1 MELGYTAILAGGFGS
16 GKTEIALNLAYERG
30 KMSDNVVLADLDFV
44 NPFFASREVKQELE
58 DNKIRLIAPS
68 GELSFGDVPH
78 IPAELLGLLGQKN
91 DMIIDLAGDEI
102 GALVLGYIS
111 NYVRKRAMVEFLLV
125 VNPYRPFAQDLE
137 AICELK
143 DYLEKVAKLEFTGI
157 ISNPNLVEE
166 TDIDI
171 IKAGHEKVMKYAE
184 FFALPIK
191 FLTIEAKFHETLKP
205 IYKDLLKIISLNV
218 RPEWI

>member
-1 MELGYTAILAGGFGS
+1 MELGYTVILAGGFGS

-30 KMSDNVVLADLDFV
+30 RMSDNVVLADLDFV
-44 NPFFASREVKQELE
+44 NPFFVSREVKLELE
-58 DNKIRLIAPS
+58 HNNIRLIAPS
-68 GELSFGDVPH
+68 GELFFGDVPH
-78 IPAELLGLLGQKN
+78 IPAELLGLLGQRN
-91 DMIIDLAGDEI
+91 DMIIDLAGDEM

-111 NYVRKRAMVEFLLV
+111 NHVQKRAVVDFFLV
-125 VNPYRPFAQDLE
+125 INPYRPFARNLE

-143 DYLEKVAKLEFTGI
+143 DYLEKVARLKFTGI

-171 IKAGHEKVMKYAE
+171 IKAGHEKVMEYAE
-184 FFALPIK
+184 FFSLPIK
-191 FLTIEAKFHETLKP
+191 FLTIEAKFYETLKP
-205 IYKDLLKIISLNV
+205 IYRDLLKIISLNV